1 MKWFEALVGPP
12 MAAPETTVMR
22 RLRHTFISLAALS
35 ALGIVSLGLI
45 SAVIGRAA
53 TGGVLL
59 LVMSGTVLIG
69 IVYFVRKTRAD
80 DAWFDGRQS
89 ARDGEGEGL

>member
-1 MKWFEALVGPP
+1 
-12 MAAPETTVMR
+12 
-22 RLRHTFISLAALS
+22 LS

-45 SAVIGRAA
+45 SGVIGRAA

-80 DAWFDGRQS
+80 DAWFDSRQG
-89 ARDGEGEGL
+89 ARGGQGEGL